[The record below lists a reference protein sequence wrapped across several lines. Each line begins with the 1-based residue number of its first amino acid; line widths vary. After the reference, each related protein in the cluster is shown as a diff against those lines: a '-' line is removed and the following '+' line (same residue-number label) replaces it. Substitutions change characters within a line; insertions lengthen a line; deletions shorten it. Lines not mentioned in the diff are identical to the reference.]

1 MREKLKKSTS
11 LLIILCLVLSVFG
24 GSAYA
29 AHRYFEDAKGH
40 WAEDAIKTLT
50 EQGVIA
56 GFPDGL
62 CHPDEIIT
70 RAEFATLLARTM
82 TDTVK
87 ADTNTAAFT
96 DIDGHWAEQSILYLV
111 EQKIIDTDDY
121 ENKLFSPNEPITRL
135 EMVKMLVCA
144 LGDNCHSK
152 YCICD
157 LDFTDISLLEKEDK
171 MYLCIG
177 EKYFIIKGYP
187 DKTAKPNDDAT
198 RGEAFEMIVKEEEAK
213 DKIEQEKPPVIKPEE
228 KPSGGGNGGGGSSYV
243 PAPEFSF
250 TLPENS
256 YVGDE
261 VKIVPTAKYVSSVSW
276 SITKDEI
283 PVELSSVFEGELNK
297 DGGTLK
303 AKEIGKYT
311 ITAIAKNSRGREI
324 THSQTVTVY
333 PVITMDF
340 TLPETA
346 HTDTTIPVELII
358 QNLGQNTVVWSV
370 TQDGKALE
378 LEKAIAGELTNAG
391 GTIQFKE
398 KANYVLTANITDEI
412 GKETTVSKNISI
424 YPVAEIKLTL
434 PTISHTDKAVTLQ
447 TESKNTEGLTA
458 AWTLTKDGEPAE
470 LKSQIE
476 GDVSLSDSTIRFK
489 EKGVYQL
496 TVTLTDKT
504 GRTFS
509 DTVKITVYP
518 VGAVGFYIPSILH
531 TDDTVKVEA
540 TLAEIGEKMVTW
552 TATKN
557 GKEIAIADC
566 ISGTL
571 TNNGGNIRFKDK
583 GDYVVKCSFTDDGG
597 RAYSYEQTAKVY
609 PVPTVTYNQPKFV
622 HTDTEV
628 SINST
633 VTDLD
638 GLSLEWLVDNTFGY
652 QDWNTFISGSLNN
665 EGGNIYFKRAGIYEL
680 VARTTDETGR
690 VFLFEPKNKT
700 EVLPVLTL
708 GFELPEVAYTDTQID
723 IRTSGH
729 NNTLPMEWTLTKNGK
744 SIALSSAVTGEL
756 NKLGGKV
763 HFTSH
768 GDYVLT
774 AKMTDL
780 LGRSYSHSES
790 ITIMPIVDFAFTM
803 PTTVHYGK
811 SFEVTISK
819 SQHTE
824 KANVVWTLSKNGES
838 CSYVGELSKTGG
850 TIAINDIGEF
860 TLTAVVTDSLG
871 RECRY
876 SQSITLTNTLP
887 VVGEVKALPTR
898 TVKDGKFLV
907 NITAVATDADGD
919 ATILE
924 WQGRTEGDY
933 YAVGTHTIK
942 VRAKDST
949 GAYGEW
955 SSKTFEV
962 TNAAPTI
969 SGFTT
974 SPTRTVKDGKFLVNI
989 TANAADADGDDTT
1002 LEWQGRTE
1010 GDYYAVGTHTIKV
1023 RAKDIAGAYS
1033 EWTSKTFTVVSNK
1046 PTVTLTATPTRTVKN
1061 GKFLVNISTTSNDA
1075 DGDAITL
1082 EWENKAADN
1091 YYAVGTHT
1099 IRVRAKDSTGA
1110 YSEWI
1115 SKTFTVANS
1124 APTRPVITRTP
1135 NGNCVTPGTAATITA
1150 QSTDPDG
1157 DAITYVW
1164 ENRPAE
1170 SYVYPLGKNVVRV
1183 KAVDSTG
1190 AESPWAAIV
1199 FFVADSNGS
1208 GGMTLTGPDSTII
1221 ENGIEGATI
1230 TKYTFTVPPVSGHS
1244 GNDYGR
1250 VRGYNVL
1257 TNQWEQLDYGT
1268 TSNGITF
1275 EKSFNSGLYS
1285 KLEFYYFTN
1294 HDCMYQKSN
1303 ITYSVEYFFE

>member
-121 ENKLFSPNEPITRL
+121 ENKLFAPNEPITRL
-135 EMVKMLVCA
+135 EMVKMLVRA

-152 YCICD
+152 DCICD

-198 RGEAFEMIVKEEEAK
+198 RGEAFEMLVKEEEAK

-250 TLPENS
+250 TLPENI

-261 VKIVPTAKYVSSVSW
+261 VKISPQAKYVSSVSW

-283 PVELSSVFEGELNK
+283 PMELSSVFEGELNK

-303 AKEIGKYT
+303 AKGIGKYT
-311 ITAIAKNSRGREI
+311 ITATAKNSRGREI

-346 HTDTTIPVELII
+346 HTDTTIPLELKI

-370 TQDGKALE
+370 TQDGKTLE
-378 LEKAIAGELTNAG
+378 LEKFIAGELTNVG

-398 KANYVLTANITDEI
+398 KGNYVLTANITDEI
-412 GKETTVSKNISI
+412 GKETTVSKNIDI
-424 YPVAEIKLTL
+424 YPVAEIKLIL

-458 AWTLTKDGEPAE
+458 AWTLTKNGEPAE
-470 LKSQIE
+470 PQSQIE
-476 GDVSLSDSTIRFK
+476 GDVSLSDSSIRFK

-496 TVTLTDKT
+496 TVALTDKT
-504 GRTFS
+504 GRTFT

-518 VGAVGFYIPSILH
+518 VGAVGFYLPSILH
-531 TDDTVKVEA
+531 TDDTVKVET
-540 TLAEIGEKMVTW
+540 TLSEIGNKNAVW
-552 TATKN
+552 TVTKN
-557 GKEIAIADC
+557 GKETPPADC

-571 TNNGGNIRFKDK
+571 SNGGGNIRFKDK
-583 GDYVVKCSFTDDGG
+583 GDYILKCSFTDDGG

-628 SINST
+628 AINST

-638 GLSLEWLVDNTFGY
+638 GLTLEWLVDNTFGY
-652 QDWNTFISGSLNN
+652 QDWETFVTGNLNN

-744 SIALSSAVTGEL
+744 SIAISSAIDGEL

-763 HFTSH
+763 RFTSH
-768 GDYVLT
+768 GEYVLT

-803 PTTVHYGK
+803 PKTMHYGK
-811 SFEVTISK
+811 SFEVAISK

-838 CSYVGELSKTGG
+838 CSYVGELSKAGG

-860 TLTAVVTDSLG
+860 TLTAVATDILG

-887 VVGEVKALPTR
+887 VISEVKAVPTR

-907 NITAVATDADGD
+907 NITANATDADGD
-919 ATILE
+919 TTILE

-942 VRAKDST
+942 VRA
-949 GAYGEW
+949 
-955 SSKTFEV
+955 
-962 TNAAPTI
+962 
-969 SGFTT
+969 
-974 SPTRTVKDGKFLVNI
+974 R
-989 TANAADADGDDTT
+989 
-1002 LEWQGRTE
+1002 
-1010 GDYYAVGTHTIKV
+1010 
-1023 RAKDIAGAYS
+1023 DIAGAYS
-1033 EWTSKTFTVVSNK
+1033 EWIEKSFTVVSNN
-1046 PTVTLTATPTRTVKN
+1046 PTVTFTATPTRTVKN

-1075 DGDAITL
+1075 DGDTVTL
-1082 EWENKAADN
+1082 EWENKVADN

-1110 YSEWI
+1110 CSEWV

-1135 NGNCVTPGTAATITA
+1135 NGNCVTPGTAVTITA
-1150 QSTDPDG
+1150 SSTDADG

-1164 ENRPAE
+1164 ENRPTQ

-1208 GGMTLTGPDSTII
+1208 GGMTLTGPDSTIL

-1230 TKYTFTVPPVSGHS
+1230 TKYTFTVPPVSGHN

-1257 TNQWEQLDYGT
+1257 TKQWDQLDYGT

-1275 EKSFNSGLYS
+1275 EKSLNSGLYS

-1294 HDCMYQKSN
+1294 HNCMYQKSN

>member
-96 DIDGHWAEQSILYLV
+96 DIGGHWAEQSILYLV

-121 ENKLFSPNEPITRL
+121 ENKLFAPNEPITRL
-135 EMVKMLVCA
+135 EMVKMLVRA

-152 YCICD
+152 DCICD

-177 EKYFIIKGYP
+177 EKHFIIKGYP
-187 DKTAKPNDDAT
+187 DKTAKPNDNAT
-198 RGEAFEMIVKEEEAK
+198 RGEAFEMLVKEEKAK

-243 PAPEFSF
+243 PAPQFSF

-261 VKIVPTAKYVSSVSW
+261 VKIIPTSKYVSTVLW

-283 PVELSSVFEGELNK
+283 PVELPSVFEGELNK

-311 ITAIAKNSRGREI
+311 ITATAKNSRGREV

-340 TLPETA
+340 TLPKTA
-346 HTDTTIPVELII
+346 HTDTSIPVELKI
-358 QNLGQNTVVWSV
+358 QNLGQNTVEWSV

-378 LEKAIAGELTNAG
+378 LKKTIAGELTNAG

-398 KANYVLTANITDEI
+398 KGNYGLTAKITDEI
-412 GKETTVSKNISI
+412 GKETTVSKNIDI

-447 TESKNTEGLTA
+447 TESKNIEGLAA
-458 AWTLTKDGEPAE
+458 AWTLTKNGEPAE

-504 GRTFS
+504 GRVFT
-509 DTVKITVYP
+509 DTAKITVYP

-531 TDDTVKVEA
+531 TDDTVKVET

-552 TATKN
+552 TVTKD
-557 GKEIAIADC
+557 GKEIPLSDAIT
-566 ISGTL
+566 GTL
-571 TNNGGNIRFKDK
+571 TNEGGNIRFKDK
-583 GDYVVKCSFTDDGG
+583 GEYVLKCSFTDDGG

-628 SINST
+628 AINST

-638 GLSLEWLVDNTFGY
+638 GLTLEWLVDNTFGY
-652 QDWNTFISGSLNN
+652 QDWETFVTGNLNN
-665 EGGNIYFKRAGIYEL
+665 EGGTIYFKRAGIYEL

-744 SIALSSAVTGEL
+744 SIALSFAVNGEL

-763 HFTSH
+763 RFTSH
-768 GDYVLT
+768 GEYVLT

-811 SFEVTISK
+811 SFKVAISK

-824 KANVVWTLSKNGES
+824 KANMVWTLSKNGES
-838 CSYVGELSKTGG
+838 CSYIGELSKNGG
-850 TIAINDIGEF
+850 TISINDIGEF
-860 TLTAVVTDSLG
+860 TLTAVATDSLG

-887 VVGEVKALPTR
+887 VISEVKAVQTR
-898 TVKDGKFLV
+898 TVKD
-907 NITAVATDADGD
+907 
-919 ATILE
+919 
-924 WQGRTEGDY
+924 
-933 YAVGTHTIK
+933 
-942 VRAKDST
+942 S
-949 GAYGEW
+949 
-955 SSKTFEV
+955 
-962 TNAAPTI
+962 
-969 SGFTT
+969 
-974 SPTRTVKDGKFLVNI
+974 KFLVNI
-989 TANAADADGDDTT
+989 TANAVDADGDATT

-1033 EWTSKTFTVVSNK
+1033 EWIEKNFTVVSNK

-1075 DGDAITL
+1075 DGDSIIL
-1082 EWENKAADN
+1082 EWENKTADN

-1110 YSEWI
+1110 YSGWV

-1135 NGNCVTPGTAATITA
+1135 NGNCVAPGTAVTITA

-1164 ENRPAE
+1164 ENRPTQ

-1208 GGMTLTGPDSTII
+1208 GGMTLTGPDSTIL

-1230 TKYTFTVPPVSGHS
+1230 TKYTFTVPPVSGHN

-1257 TNQWEQLDYGT
+1257 TKQWDQLDYGT

-1275 EKSFNSGLYS
+1275 EKSLNSGLYS

-1294 HDCMYQKSN
+1294 HNCMYQKSN

>member
-1 MREKLKKSTS
+1 MREKVKKSTS

-24 GSAYA
+24 GIAYA

-82 TDTVK
+82 TEDVK
-87 ADTNTAAFT
+87 ANENAKAFA
-96 DIDGHWAEQSILYLV
+96 DINGHWAEQSILYLV
-111 EQKIIDTDDY
+111 EQKVIAVDDY
-121 ENKLFSPNEPITRL
+121 ENKVFAPNQPITRL
-135 EMVKMLVCA
+135 EMVKMLVRA
-144 LGDNCHSK
+144 LGDSCHSK
-152 YCICD
+152 DCICD

-187 DKTAKPNDDAT
+187 DKTARPNDDAT
-198 RGEAFEMIVKEEEAK
+198 RGEAFEMIVKQEEAK

-250 TLPENS
+250 TLAENS

-261 VKIVPTAKYVSSVSW
+261 VRIIPTVKYVSSVSW

-283 PVELSSVFEGELNK
+283 SVELSSVFEGELNK

-303 AKEIGKYT
+303 AKEVGKYI
-311 ITAIAKNSRGREI
+311 ITATAKNSRGREV

-346 HTDTTIPVELII
+346 HTDTTIPVELKT

-378 LEKAIAGELTNAG
+378 LEKVIAGELSNAG
-391 GTIQFKE
+391 GIIQFKE
-398 KANYVLTANITDEI
+398 KGSYVLTANITDEI
-412 GKETTVSKNISI
+412 SKETTVSKSVDI

-434 PTISHTDKAVTLQ
+434 PTISHTDKTVTLH

-476 GDVSLSDSTIRFK
+476 GDVSLSDSSIRFK
-489 EKGVYQL
+489 EKGVYRL
-496 TVTLTDKT
+496 TAILTDQT
-504 GRTFS
+504 GRTFT

-531 TDDTVKVEA
+531 TEDTVIVET
-540 TLAEIGEKMVTW
+540 TLAEIGEKVVTW
-552 TATKN
+552 TVTKD
-557 GKEIAIADC
+557 GKEIPLPNAIT
-566 ISGTL
+566 GTL
-571 TNNGGNIRFKDK
+571 TNDGGNIRFKDK
-583 GDYVVKCSFTDDGG
+583 GEYILKCSFTDEGG
-597 RAYSYEQTAKVY
+597 RAYSYEQAAKVY

-628 SINST
+628 AINTT

-665 EGGNIYFKRAGIYEL
+665 EGGNIYFKRADIYEL

-729 NNTLPMEWTLTKNGK
+729 NNTLPIEWTLSKNGE
-744 SIALSSAVTGEL
+744 SVSVSSAIIGEL

-763 HFTSH
+763 RFNSH
-768 GDYVLT
+768 GEYVLT
-774 AKMTDL
+774 ATMTDL
-780 LGRSYSHSES
+780 LGRSYSHNES

-803 PTTVHYGK
+803 PSEVHYGK
-811 SFEVTISK
+811 TFEVAISK

-824 KANVVWTLSKNGES
+824 KADVVWTLIKDGES
-838 CSYVGELSKTGG
+838 CSYVGEISKDGG

-876 SQSITLTNTLP
+876 SQSITLTNALP
-887 VVGEVKALPTR
+887 VISEVKAVQTR
-898 TVKDGKFLV
+898 TVKDGKFFV
-907 NITAVATDADGD
+907 NITAT
-919 ATILE
+919 
-924 WQGRTEGDY
+924 
-933 YAVGTHTIK
+933 
-942 VRAKDST
+942 
-949 GAYGEW
+949 
-955 SSKTFEV
+955 
-962 TNAAPTI
+962 
-969 SGFTT
+969 
-974 SPTRTVKDGKFLVNI
+974 
-989 TANAADADGDDTT
+989 AADADGDATT

-1033 EWTSKTFTVVSNK
+1033 EWAVKSFTVVSNN
-1046 PTVTLTATPTRTVKN
+1046 PIVTLTATPTRTVKN
-1061 GKFLVNISTTSNDA
+1061 GKFLINISTTSNDA
-1075 DGDAITL
+1075 DGDAVTL

-1110 YSEWI
+1110 YSDWV

-1135 NGNCVTPGTAATITA
+1135 NGNSVAPGTAVNITA
-1150 QSTDPDG
+1150 SSTDADG

-1164 ENRPAE
+1164 ENRPAQ

-1190 AESPWAAIV
+1190 VESPWAAIV
-1199 FFVADSNGS
+1199 FFVADGNGS
-1208 GGMTLTGPDSTII
+1208 GGMTLTGPDSTIL

-1257 TNQWEQLDYGT
+1257 TNQWDQLDYGT
-1268 TSNGITF
+1268 TTNGITF
-1275 EKSFNSGLYS
+1275 EKSLNSGLYS

-1294 HDCMYQKSN
+1294 HNCMYGKSN